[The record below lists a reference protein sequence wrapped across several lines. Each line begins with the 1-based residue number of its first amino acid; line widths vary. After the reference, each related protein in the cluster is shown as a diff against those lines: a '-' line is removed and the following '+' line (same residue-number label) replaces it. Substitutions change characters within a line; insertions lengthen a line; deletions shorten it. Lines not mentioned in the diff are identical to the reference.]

1 MIQTIP
7 LAKLVPSKRNVR
19 RRSDAA
25 ADAQLR
31 ADIEARGLLQN
42 LIVTANK
49 KPRGTFA
56 VEAGG
61 RRHAALKA
69 LAEEGKLAADFAVP
83 CLVLDDLGSAVAE
96 ASLAENFQK
105 LALNPADE
113 CLAFQHFIEQGS
125 DVDGVAR
132 RFGVTVR
139 FDVLGLGM
147 LGCMNRAFKTQ
158 PLATVPTFRCNR
170 AIERVGRL
178 CLRHPLPAVVFAED
192 APIAAV
198 IQVDDTVTA
207 LGFDLPIFLNVV
219 GRQHFG
225 ADTVILTG
233 YFFIPVPDVA
243 TGDRWNHVIQNS
255 HRNVEGTT
263 LQTSDGEWVIRY
275 EWSAPKR
282 AFSWFRRS

>member
-1 MIQTIP
+1 VIG
-7 LAKLVPSKRNVR
+7 VR
-19 RRSDAA
+19 ADTAAFARDVQSLCDKVDISLPKA
-25 ADAQLR
+25 ADR
-31 ADIEARGLLQN
+31 AGRAIESALMRAISSGKLGFDELKAVALSVMAEIAAGAIRAGIGSVTGKSGDAGAGLLSG
-42 LIVTANK
+42 LI
-49 KPRGTFA
+49 G
-56 VEAGG
+56 
-61 RRHAALKA
+61 L
-69 LAEEGKLAADFAVP
+69 
-83 CLVLDDLGSAVAE
+83 
-96 ASLAENFQK
+96 
-105 LALNPADE
+105 
-113 CLAFQHFIEQGS
+113 
-125 DVDGVAR
+125 
-132 RFGVTVR
+132 
-139 FDVLGLGM
+139 LGLGM

>member
-1 MIQTIP
+1 MRFDDATIH
-7 LAKLVPSKRNVR
+7 N
-19 RRSDAA
+19 
-25 ADAQLR
+25 
-31 ADIEARGLLQN
+31 
-42 LIVTANK
+42 
-49 KPRGTFA
+49 
-56 VEAGG
+56 
-61 RRHAALKA
+61 
-69 LAEEGKLAADFAVP
+69 LAAEMFWRM
-83 CLVLDDLGSAVAE
+83 
-96 ASLAENFQK
+96 
-105 LALNPADE
+105 ADE
-113 CLAFQHFIEQGS
+113 CGVGEVNERVLATEGRCLLEH
-125 DVDGVAR
+125 
-132 RFGVTVR
+132 R
-139 FDVLGLGM
+139 FDNDLWREYPLSSLPDDEATRVL
-147 LGCMNRAFKTQ
+147 RAVAFEALDFTRDQQNMIGQVYLEDRERGRSPSAAGIDTQ

-170 AIERVGRL
+170 PIERVGRL

-255 HRNVEGTT
+255 HRNVEGHT